1 MFSTTTG
8 LSRNSGNDGNRWTAL
23 NFRRQSLI
31 IPKVLLSLHGI
42 SIRIAMYKQIIRP
55 LLFSLNP
62 ETAHNLTF
70 FALKALRYI
79 PLARPLVRMIYSRKT
94 PDLEREVFG
103 LKFRNPVGL
112 AGGLDKNGEFYNDL
126 GNFGFGFVEIG
137 SLTPEPQPGNP
148 KPRLFR
154 VVKDRAIINRMGIN
168 NKGIRNAVENLKRMK
183 PDVLVAGNISKN
195 TSSINEDAVKDYE
208 SAFALLY
215 DFVDM
220 FVLNISC
227 PNVSGLSALQDVSFL
242 SEIVDKL
249 LNLRM
254 YFDEY
259 RPILIKVSPDI
270 SHQQL
275 DEIIDYSLMSGVDGI
290 VAGNTTRSR
299 EGLTLPQEKIDEI
312 GNGGMSGAPLFR
324 KNLELVR
331 YIHEQSRGKL
341 PIIGVGGI
349 MSGEQ
354 ARQMLDAGA
363 SLVEIYSGFIYE
375 GPSLVRKINKYL
387 QK

>member
-1 MFSTTTG
+1 M
-8 LSRNSGNDGNRWTAL
+8 
-23 NFRRQSLI
+23 
-31 IPKVLLSLHGI
+31 
-42 SIRIAMYKQIIRP
+42 
-55 LLFSLNP
+55 FSLNP

-299 EGLTLPQEKIDEI
+299 EGLTLSHEMIDEI

-375 GPSLVRKINKYL
+375 VPSLVRKINKYL

>member
-1 MFSTTTG
+1 M
-8 LSRNSGNDGNRWTAL
+8 
-23 NFRRQSLI
+23 
-31 IPKVLLSLHGI
+31 HGI

-195 TSSINEDAVKDYE
+195 TSSINEDAAKDYE

>member
-8 LSRNSGNDGNRWTAL
+8 LSRNSGNDGNRRTAL

-126 GNFGFGFVEIG
+126 GNFGFSFVEIG